1 LDRITLRFL
10 APRYWLT
17 WLLVGWMRA
26 TTALP
31 WRLSIALHRNIGR
44 ALWYALP
51 GRRAVVLR
59 NLEICLPE
67 LDESSRRATAKRTFE
82 SVAISVAEIATAWF
96 ASTLPPVRIEGRDH
110 LDAALARG
118 NGAILCS
125 GHFTTLELTAQ
136 FLKPLAPTFA
146 FMFRA
151 RSNPLLDAVQTSGR
165 TRTADLSFNNTDGRA
180 MLKALRANA
189 AVWYAPDQAYQGQGA
204 ELLPFFGE
212 PAMTTTATSRLARIS
227 GAPVLPC
234 HFQRLAGDAGYLVR
248 IDPPVDG
255 IPSDDPLADT
265 RVIAATLERSIRE
278 CPDQYFWTHRRFRG
292 RGPSLPDAYAEV
304 KALGAAR
311 RRALLATSAIVAAVA
326 AFIVSAY
333 GFVGPMS

>member
-1 LDRITLRFL
+1 
-10 APRYWLT
+10 
-17 WLLVGWMRA
+17 M
-26 TTALP
+26 LP
-31 WRLSIALHRNIGR
+31 WGLSISLHRFVGR
-44 ALWYALP
+44 VLWYLLP

-67 LDESSRRATAKRTFE
+67 LEVSARTSIAKRTFE
-82 SVAISVAEIATAWF
+82 NVAISVAEIATAWF
-96 ASTLPPVRIEGRDH
+96 ARILPPVRIEGRAH

-118 NGAILCS
+118 RGAILCS
-125 GHFTTLELTAQ
+125 GHFTTLELTTQ
-136 FLKPLAPTFA
+136 FLKPLAPSFA

-165 TRTADLSFNNTDGRA
+165 RRTADLSFNNSDGRA

-234 HFQRLAGDAGYLVR
+234 HFQRLAEDAGYLVR
-248 IDPPVDG
+248 IEPPVAD
-255 IPSDDPLADT
+255 IPSEDALADT
-265 RVIAATLERSIRE
+265 RIIGATLERSIRE
-278 CPDQYFWTHRRFRG
+278 CPEQYLWTHRRFRA
-292 RGPSLPDAYAEV
+292 RGPSLPDAYEAK
-304 KALGAAR
+304 KAQGAGR
-311 RRALLATSAIVAAVA
+311 RRTLLAASLIAVA
-326 AFIVSAY
+326 AAACLMRAY
-333 GFVGPMS
+333 GYLGVPT